1 MNPSTRITNWRDERA
16 GPPATPVQIH
26 TAVPDEVEA
35 LKRLGDVK
43 E

>member
-1 MNPSTRITNWRDERA
+1 MNPSTRITNWRDEPA
-16 GPPATPVQIH
+16 GPPATPAQIQV
-26 TAVPDEVEA
+26 AMPDEVEA

>member
-1 MNPSTRITNWRDERA
+1 MNRRVRPVT
-16 GPPATPVQIH
+16 PAQIQV
-26 TAVPDEVEA
+26 AMPDEVEA